1 MIIIKSASVGFAL
14 LAFGT
19 GMIAAIYWYR
29 SSKIHIDATWT
40 IAPGDTLDS
49 VAGWTAGTMQ
59 AFNVSSSLNARAAIW
74 TAISVMLT
82 AFSSFLAILA

>member
-1 MIIIKSASVGFAL
+1 MVIIKTASVGLAL

-29 SSKIHIDATWT
+29 SSKIHIEATWT
-40 IAPGDTLDS
+40 VGPGETLDS

-59 AFNVSSSLNARAAIW
+59 AFNASSSLNARAAVW
-74 TAISVMLT
+74 TAIFVMLT